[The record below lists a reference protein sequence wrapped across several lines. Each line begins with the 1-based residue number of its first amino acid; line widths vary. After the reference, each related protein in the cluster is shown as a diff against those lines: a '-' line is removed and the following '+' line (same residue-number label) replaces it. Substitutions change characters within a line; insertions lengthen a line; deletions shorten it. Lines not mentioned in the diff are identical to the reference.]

1 MEESRIV
8 SALFFLL
15 VILVWYAC
23 RGTSLLLDT
32 RKIHILKF
40 IFLLLLKLQYSSYFQ
55 ENQVY
60 IVLLLSFFVL

>member
-1 MEESRIV
+1 MILGL
-8 SALFFLL
+8 SAEVLPHYLTL
-15 VILVWYAC
+15 E
-23 RGTSLLLDT
+23 
-32 RKIHILKF
+32 KIHILKF